1 MSWTDLE
8 CANLV
13 AKNTP
18 NGASLFRTEEE
29 SEGGDYTI
37 NIRLI
42 KTKLLPLESYQ
53 PSNFNC
59 PIKTLHTPLYVQIS
73 PKTTTD
79 RHKRLTQNNH
89 TIITQKAFPTISY
102 VILQYPTLSYNILQ
116 YPTNPNFSFLRQHS
130 S

>member
-53 PSNFNC
+53 PFNFNC

-79 RHKRLTQNNH
+79 RHNANT
-89 TIITQKAFPTISY
+89 PTI
-102 VILQYPTLSYNILQ
+102 LPTPTYQSSLKTLPTTSYNILQ
-116 YPTNPNFSFLRQHS
+116 YPTNPNFSFQRQHS